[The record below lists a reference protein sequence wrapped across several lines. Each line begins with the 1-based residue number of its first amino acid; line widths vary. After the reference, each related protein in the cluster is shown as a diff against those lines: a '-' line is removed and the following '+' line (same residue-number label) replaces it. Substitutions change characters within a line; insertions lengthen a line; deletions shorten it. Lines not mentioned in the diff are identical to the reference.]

1 MIHWLRRKVHDLF
14 SPTKEEEVKT
24 MPLAVEG
31 VAPAPLT
38 AEPDDAELAA
48 EALLASL
55 ASEDTAAAEP
65 KAAEQGTAEYY
76 RQLADRIEKA
86 QAVAVQRTTRFVAFC
101 EQELKKRN
109 LPKNGPGSLAL
120 LEAELYKRIDTVER
134 EGGELKRRWQHCLA
148 EVTVR
153 LMEERESPTLTLPEG
168 EGRELRVK
176 NRAATESQLTEK

>member
-48 EALLASL
+48 EALLESL
-55 ASEDTAAAEP
+55 SPGPSPVGRGGKKQAEP

-76 RQLADRIEKA
+76 RQLAERIEKA
-86 QAVAVQRTTRFVAFC
+86 QAMAVQRTTRFVAFC

-134 EGGELKRRWQHCLA
+134 EGGELKLRWQHCLA

-153 LMEERESPTLTLPEG
+153 LMAEEAHPPAPPERRG
-168 EGRELRVK
+168 G
-176 NRAATESQLTEK
+176 

>member
-1 MIHWLRRKVHDLF
+1 M
-14 SPTKEEEVKT
+14 KT

-48 EALLASL
+48 EALLESL
-55 ASEDTAAAEP
+55 SPDPSPVGRGGKKQAKP

-76 RQLADRIEKA
+76 RQLAERIEKA
-86 QAVAVQRTTRFVAFC
+86 QTVAAQRTTRFVAFC
-101 EQELKKRN
+101 EQELKKRS

-120 LEAELYKRIDTVER
+120 LEAELYKRIDTVDR

-168 EGRELRVK
+168 EGRE
-176 NRAATESQLTEK
+176 

>member
-1 MIHWLRRKVHDLF
+1 M
-14 SPTKEEEVKT
+14 KT

-48 EALLASL
+48 EALLVSL
-55 ASEDTAAAEP
+55 ASEELRVKSEESAAESQP
-65 KAAEQGTAEYY
+65 AEKGTAEYY
-76 RQLADRIEKA
+76 RQLAERIEKA

-120 LEAELYKRIDTVER
+120 LEAELYKRIDTVDR

-153 LMEERESPTLTLPEG
+153 LMAERESPTLTLPEG
-168 EGRELRVK
+168 EGRE
-176 NRAATESQLTEK
+176 